1 MKIYLLIYCITNNYY
16 KIFLFYNKMA
26 EYIGKQINSSS
37 EKDDEIVLAEIVVT
51 QTVLAE
57 IVPTET
63 VLAETVLAKK
73 VVTKKASL
81 CELNKKR
88 IPIRILQHL
97 NVLYEFM
104 EGKKITVILSNG
116 IIDYGWEITPACYQ
130 YFVKNP
136 NLGNSWCFEVKKDNL
151 TKVIKLIDLKMSI
164 NKKKS

>member
-1 MKIYLLIYCITNNYY
+1 
-16 KIFLFYNKMA
+16 MA
-26 EYIGKQINSSS
+26 EYLGNQINSSALS
-37 EKDDEIVLAEIVVT
+37 ADEIVLAEIVVT

-57 IVPTET
+57 IVATET
-63 VLAETVLAKK
+63 ILAETVLAKK

-88 IPIRILQHL
+88 IPIRILEHI

-104 EGKKITVILSNG
+104 EGKKITVILSSG

-130 YFVKNP
+130 YFVKKP
-136 NLGNSWCFEVKKDNL
+136 NLDNSWCFEVKKNNL

-164 NKKKS
+164 NKKDHNIVDDLIEVFDITVK